1 MTNDKIPNPNES
13 GKFKYLKILGF
24 IGILILGF
32 WIFPQV
38 AYAFTDLS
46 EIGIGARP
54 LALGKAY
61 AALSSDGSGIFT
73 NPAGLS
79 DFPKLKI
86 VSMMG
91 RLMEDVNYLSLGI
104 ADTFPFGSLG
114 FGYMSAGLQSIPL
127 TTLTHTPTGD
137 VISDPYAYTDYTS
150 GIYYL
155 SYSRKFNPVFAL
167 GLNLKY
173 FVQTF
178 SLNSGAMAGAAGT
191 GMEADLGLKWKPRGF
206 LSIGCLAKNA
216 LPTSMGGK
224 FTWQKNNREEGMPLL
239 VNLGAYLKLFGASG
253 FRQFNNQ
260 NVSVMAELQNYPNLS
275 RPLLFKLGSEW
286 WVTRGFAL
294 RLGID
299 QDYKATESGGTGID
313 SNITCGVGLKAAGFT
328 FDYAYHQFGE
338 IKSNTSHFFSIGYI
352 GYDEDFR
359 DDLRIGEKDKGGLFP
374 ILKKKPRLKQF
385 TDINSYYW
393 AAEPIEY
400 FATLGII
407 DGYPD
412 RTFRPDDA
420 ITRGQLNA
428 VLARAKGLTVAT
440 KEASRSKDQVLTRGE
455 AVIIFAKFAG
465 LNPPTAAAAK
475 KAGFLEYLGTA
486 DFNPGKIF
494 TRAEAAEILSKTK
507 KGQEKIREFLKE

>member
-1 MTNDKIPNPNES
+1 MRRVLYCI
-13 GKFKYLKILGF
+13 FFLL
-24 IGILILGF
+24 IGAMPWHGS
-32 WIFPQV
+32 
-38 AYAFTDLS
+38 ANAFTDLS

-61 AALSSDGSGIFT
+61 TALSSDGSGIFT

-91 RLMEDVNYLSLGI
+91 RLMEDVNYLSVGI

-155 SYSRKFNPVFAL
+155 SYSRRFNPVFAF
-167 GLNLKY
+167 GFNLKH
-173 FVQTF
+173 FVQNF
-178 SLNSGAMAGAAGT
+178 SLTSGAMAGAAGT
-191 GMEADLGLKWKPRGF
+191 GLEADLGLKWKPRGF
-206 LSIGCLAKNA
+206 LSLGCLAKNV
-216 LPTSMGGK
+216 LPASIGGK
-224 FTWQKNNREEGMPLL
+224 FTWQKNNRDEGMPFQL
-239 VNLGAYLKLFGASG
+239 NLGAYLKLFGASG

-260 NVSVMAELQNYPNLS
+260 NVSVMAELQNYPNLA
-275 RPLLFKLGSEW
+275 RPILFKLGSEW
-286 WVTRGFAL
+286 WVTRGLAL
-294 RLGID
+294 RAGID
-299 QDYKATESGGTGID
+299 QDYKATETGGTGID
-313 SNITCGVGLKAAGFT
+313 SNLTFGVGLKAAGFT

-352 GYDEDFR
+352 GYDEDLR
-359 DDLRIGEKDKGGLFP
+359 DDLRIGSTNKGGLFP
-374 ILKKKPRLKQF
+374 TLKKKPVLLQF

-400 FATLGII
+400 LATLGIM

-412 RTFRPDDA
+412 QSFRPEDA

-428 VLARAKGLTVAT
+428 AWAKTKGLPVASR
-440 KEASRSKDQVLTRGE
+440 EASREKDKILTRAE
-455 AVIIFAKFAG
+455 AVVIFAKYAG
-465 LNPPTAAAAK
+465 LNPPTIASAK
-475 KAGFLEYLGTA
+475 KAGFLEYVGTA
-486 DFNPGKIF
+486 DFEPGKIF
-494 TRAEAAEILSKTK
+494 TRAEAAEIISKTK
-507 KGQEKIREFLKE
+507 AGQERIREFLKE